1 MQKNNKKIY
10 KVALAVTAEKYLKV
24 SAENSE
30 DAIKEAARIFRDEL
44 VVQLD
49 KSDVDYVFISVSE
62 RLTDKT
68 KKTVRSSLAQFE
80 DFEMCRLETSL
91 EAPNKYASCNYEC
104 DTCNIAEACPEAD

>member
-62 RLTDKT
+62 RLTDKSFTGKFRICRCNRLRST
-68 KKTVRSSLAQFE
+68 KLFTVI
-80 DFEMCRLETSL
+80 C
-91 EAPNKYASCNYEC
+91 SCYRIRNLFC
-104 DTCNIAEACPEAD
+104 CVL